1 MRKSLISVLIIL
13 ALLTLACIWEQ
24 ISVDKYLNDIYNQ
37 ALAIENYVDD
47 KEDVNAPELQAM
59 VELLEASWD
68 KHESMLCFL
77 INHKDIADMS
87 TQITFLKS
95 YSETNQ
101 ESDFKAA
108 LKVIIHYT
116 DAYHH
121 VMGISLQNLI

>member
-1 MRKSLISVLIIL
+1 MSKRLISVLVIL

-24 ISVDKYLNDIYNQ
+24 VSVDKYLNDIYNQ

-47 KEDVNAPELQAM
+47 IIDVNAPELQAM
-59 VELLEASWD
+59 VESLEASWD

-77 INHKDIADMS
+77 INHKDISDIS
-87 TQITFLKS
+87 TEITRLKS

-101 ESDFKAA
+101 EQDFKATI
-108 LKVIIHYT
+108 KVIIHYT

-121 VMGISLQNLI
+121 VMGKSLQNLI

>member
-1 MRKSLISVLIIL
+1 MSKRLISVLVIL

-24 ISVDKYLNDIYNQ
+24 VSVDKYLNDIYNQ

-47 KEDVNAPELQAM
+47 ITEVNAPELQAM
-59 VELLEASWD
+59 VESLEASWD

-77 INHKDIADMS
+77 INHKDISDIS
-87 TQITFLKS
+87 TEITRLKS

-101 ESDFKAA
+101 EQDFKATI
-108 LKVIIHYT
+108 KVIIHYT

-121 VMGISLQNLI
+121 DMGISLQNLI

>member
-1 MRKSLISVLIIL
+1 MSKRLISVLVIL

-24 ISVDKYLNDIYNQ
+24 VSVDKYLNDIYNQ
-37 ALAIENYVDD
+37 ALTIENYVDD
-47 KEDVNAPELQAM
+47 ITDVNAPELQAM
-59 VELLEASWD
+59 VESLEASWD

-77 INHKDIADMS
+77 INHKDISDIS
-87 TQITFLKS
+87 TEITRLKS

-101 ESDFKAA
+101 EQDFKATI
-108 LKVIIHYT
+108 KVIIHYT

>member
-1 MRKSLISVLIIL
+1 MSKRLISVLVIL

-24 ISVDKYLNDIYNQ
+24 VPVDKYLNDIYNQ

-47 KEDVNAPELQAM
+47 ITEVNAPELQAM
-59 VELLEASWD
+59 VESLEASWD

-77 INHKDIADMS
+77 INHKDISDIS
-87 TQITFLKS
+87 TEITRLKS

-101 ESDFKAA
+101 EQDFKASI
-108 LKVIIHYT
+108 KVIIHYT

>member
-1 MRKSLISVLIIL
+1 MSKRLISVLVIL

-24 ISVDKYLNDIYNQ
+24 VSVDKYLNDIYNQ

-47 KEDVNAPELQAM
+47 IIDVNAPELQAM
-59 VELLEASWD
+59 VESLEASWD

-77 INHKDIADMS
+77 INHKDISDIS
-87 TQITFLKS
+87 TEITRLKS

-101 ESDFKAA
+101 EQDFKATI
-108 LKVIIHYT
+108 KVIIHYT

-121 VMGISLQNLI
+121 VMGISLQNFI

>member
-1 MRKSLISVLIIL
+1 MRKSLISVLFIL

-59 VELLEASWD
+59 VERLEASWD

>member
-59 VELLEASWD
+59 VDRLEDSWD

>member
-1 MRKSLISVLIIL
+1 MSKRLISVLVIL

-24 ISVDKYLNDIYNQ
+24 VSVDKYLNDIYNQ

-47 KEDVNAPELQAM
+47 IIDVNAPELQAM
-59 VELLEASWD
+59 VESLEASWD

-77 INHKDIADMS
+77 INHKDISDIS
-87 TQITFLKS
+87 TEITRLKS

-101 ESDFKAA
+101 EQDFKATI
-108 LKVIIHYT
+108 KVIIHYT

>member
-1 MRKSLISVLIIL
+1 MRKNLISVLIIL
-13 ALLTLACIWEQ
+13 SLLTLACIWEQ

-59 VELLEASWD
+59 VERLEASWD

>member
-59 VELLEASWD
+59 VGRLEASWD

>member
-59 VELLEASWD
+59 VERLEASWD

>member
-1 MRKSLISVLIIL
+1 MSKRFLSVLIIL
-13 ALLTLACIWEQ
+13 VLLALVCVWEQ

-47 KEDVNAPELQAM
+47 ITNVNAPELQAM
-59 VELLEASWD
+59 VDRLEDSWD
-68 KHESMLCFL
+68 KHESMLCFI
-77 INHKDIADMS
+77 INHKDIADIS
-87 TQITFLKS
+87 TEITRLKS

-101 ESDFKAA
+101 EQDFKATI
-108 LKVIIHYT
+108 KVIIHYT

>member
-1 MRKSLISVLIIL
+1 MSKRLISVLVIL

-24 ISVDKYLNDIYNQ
+24 VSVDKYLNDIYNQ
-37 ALAIENYVDD
+37 ALTIENYVDD
-47 KEDVNAPELQAM
+47 ITEVNAPELQAM
-59 VELLEASWD
+59 VERLEASWD

-77 INHKDIADMS
+77 INHKDISDIS
-87 TQITFLKS
+87 TEITRLKS

-101 ESDFKAA
+101 EQDFKATI
-108 LKVIIHYT
+108 KVIIHYT

>member
-1 MRKSLISVLIIL
+1 MSKRLISVLVIL

-24 ISVDKYLNDIYNQ
+24 VSVDKYLNDIYNQ

-47 KEDVNAPELQAM
+47 IIDVNAPELQAM
-59 VELLEASWD
+59 VERLEASWD
-68 KHESMLCFL
+68 KHESILCFL
-77 INHKDIADMS
+77 INHKDISDIS
-87 TQITFLKS
+87 TEITRLKS

-101 ESDFKAA
+101 EQDFKATI
-108 LKVIIHYT
+108 KVIIHYT

>member
-59 VELLEASWD
+59 VERLEASWD

-121 VMGISLQNLI
+121 VMGINLQNLI